1 MRFKRFVLA
10 APALTLTAG
19 LALAQPP
26 AYGPDPGRS
35 DELGAYA
42 ADAGGG
48 PFAGGSPGMAGRPRR
63 GRFGLDPRRVA
74 EYLQLTDAQ
83 KSSARSLFQKQRETV
98 RPIFEQQR
106 NLREQL
112 ESMLDDAN
120 ASDASLG
127 EIVKQIHAN
136 RRSLESAREQGK
148 ASFEALLDANQ
159 KAKLEQ
165 LETVMQG
172 LGFDRFDKSRRGMR
186 RYGRR

>member
-1 MRFKRFVLA
+1 MNAKRLMLTA
-10 APALTLTAG
+10 AATALTAG

-26 AYGPDPGRS
+26 GEAPDLGPPGS
-35 DELGAYA
+35 QDDAAFAGA
-42 ADAGGG
+42 AGGPYGG
-48 PFAGGSPGMAGRPRR
+48 PALGGPRR
-63 GRFGLDPRRVA
+63 SRRGPFGLDPRRVA

-83 KSSARSLFQKQRETV
+83 RTSARELFAKQREAA

-112 ESMLDDAN
+112 DSMLDDAN
-120 ASDASLG
+120 SSDAALG
-127 EIVKQIHAN
+127 QLVKQIRAN

-148 ASFEALLDANQ
+148 ASFEALLDASQ

-165 LETVMQG
+165 LESVMQG
-172 LGFDRFDKSRRGMR
+172 LGFDKSRRGMR

>member
-1 MRFKRFVLA
+1 MNASVKAKRTLLIA
-10 APALTLTAG
+10 AAVTLTAG
-19 LALAQPP
+19 LALAQSPDE
-26 AYGPDPGRS
+26 APDPGAPN
-35 DELGAYA
+35 DAA
-42 ADAGGG
+42 FADAGGG
-48 PFAGGSPGMAGRPRR
+48 PFGGPGASAPGRARR
-63 GRFGLDPRRVA
+63 GRFGIDPRRMA

-83 KSSARSLFQKQRETV
+83 KSSARTLFQKQRETV

-165 LETVMQG
+165 LESVMQG
-172 LGFDRFDKSRRGMR
+172 LGFDKSRRGMR